1 MHNLFFAVL
10 GFIIAIGVLA
20 TVHEFG
26 HFWFA
31 RLLGVKVLRFSIGF
45 GKPLATWHDRT
56 GTEYAISAIPL
67 GGYVKM
73 LDAMEGKV
81 ATSDLHQEF
90 NQQPIWARMLIVAA
104 GPLFNM
110 FFAIFAY
117 WLMFMIGI
125 SSIVPMLGDVPKGS
139 VADIAGLKARQ
150 EIVAVNGEPTPTWE
164 EVSVNLFSGVG
175 EQDFI
180 SVATVGPENKIRQEH
195 ALNVS
200 HWQPENDQNLLFDLG
215 ISPLDPIEPVVGKV
229 LPDLPAEQAGLE
241 PDDVIIGLDGI
252 KITSRSQFMNLLHDK
267 YNKASQIRVIRNDAP
282 LDVMI
287 TPSKKIIDG
296 GDAIGYIGIQ
306 FKNMPWPD
314 NMIRTQRFGPVD
326 ALFKG
331 IEKTID
337 YTVLTLQF
345 LKKMLLGKMSVQHI
359 AGPISIA
366 QFAGQTV
373 VSGFEHFLGFL
384 ALVSISLAVLNM
396 LPIPILDG
404 GHFLYLCIELVRGK
418 ALSATAMR
426 YGNFVGFAVLGG
438 IMLLALHNDIIRV
451 MG

>member
-1 MHNLFFAVL
+1 MDSIFFSIL
-10 GFIIAIGVLA
+10 GFLIAIGILA

-26 HFWFA
+26 HFLFA

-45 GKPLATWHDRT
+45 GKPLIAWHDRT

-73 LDAMEGKV
+73 LDAMEAEV
-81 ATSDLHQEF
+81 ATSDLTQEF
-90 NQQPIWARMLIVAA
+90 NQQPIWSRMLIVAA

-110 FFAIFAY
+110 LFAVFAY
-117 WLMFMIGI
+117 WLMFMVGI

-139 VADIAGLKARQ
+139 VADIAGLKAKQ
-150 EIVAVNGEPTPTWE
+150 EIVAVNSEPTPTWE
-164 EVSVNLFSGVG
+164 EISVNLFSGIG

-180 SVATVGPENKIRQEH
+180 SVTTIDDKQRVRQEH

-200 HWQPENDQNLLFDLG
+200 HWQPENDQNMLLDLG
-215 ISPLDPIEPVVGKV
+215 ISPLDPIKPVVGKI
-229 LPDLPAEQAGLE
+229 LPGLPAEQAGLE
-241 PDDVIIGLDGI
+241 PEDVIIGLDGV
-252 KITSRSQFMNLLHDK
+252 KITSRSQFMTLLHDK
-267 YNKASQIRVIRNDAP
+267 YNKTAQITVLRNDAP
-282 LDVMI
+282 LEIVI
-287 TPSKKIIDG
+287 TPSKKVIDG
-296 GDAIGYIGIQ
+296 GDITGYIGIQ
-306 FKNMPWPD
+306 FKNMPWPKEL
-314 NMIRTQRFGPVD
+314 IRTQRFGPID
-326 ALFKG
+326 AIFKATG
-331 IEKTID
+331 KTID

-345 LKKMLLGKMSVQHI
+345 LKKMLLGKMSLQHI

-373 VSGFEHFLGFL
+373 VSGIEHFLGFL

-418 ALSATAMR
+418 ALSAHAMR
-426 YGNFVGFAVLGG
+426 FGNFVGFAVLGG

-451 MG
+451 MS

>member
-1 MHNLFFAVL
+1 MHSILFSIL
-10 GFIIAIGVLA
+10 GFVLAIGILV

-45 GKPLATWHDRT
+45 GKPLLTWHDRT
-56 GTEYAISAIPL
+56 GTEYAVSAIPL

-73 LDAMEGKV
+73 LDVMEGKV
-81 ATSDLHQEF
+81 AASDLHQEF

-104 GPLFNM
+104 GPLFNII
-110 FFAIFAY
+110 FAVVAY
-117 WLMFMIGI
+117 WLMFIIGI
-125 SSIVPMLGDVPKGS
+125 SSIVPMLGEVPKGS
-139 VADIAGLKARQ
+139 VADIAGLQARQ
-150 EIVAVNGEPTPTWE
+150 EIVAVNGESTPTWE

-180 SVATVGPENKIRQEH
+180 SVATVGPQQKNRQEH

-200 HWQPENDQNLLFDLG
+200 HWQPENDQNLLLDLG
-215 ISPLDPIEPVVGKV
+215 ITPLDPIVPVVGKL
-229 LPDLPAEQAGLE
+229 LPGLPAEQAGLE
-241 PDDVIIGLDGI
+241 PDDVIIGLDGV
-252 KITSRSQFMNLLHDK
+252 KITSRSQFMTLLHDK
-267 YNKASQIRVIRNDAP
+267 YNKTTQITVLRNESPMDI
-282 LDVMI
+282 LI
-287 TPSKKIIDG
+287 TPSKKVIDG
-296 GDAIGYIGIQ
+296 GDVIGYIGVQ
-306 FKNMPWPD
+306 FKNMPWPTE
-314 NMIRTQRFGPVD
+314 MIRTQRFGPID
-326 ALFKG
+326 AMFKAV
-331 IEKTID
+331 EKTID

-373 VSGFEHFLGFL
+373 VSGIEHFLGFL

-418 ALSATAMR
+418 ALSTTAMR

-438 IMLLALHNDIIRV
+438 IMLLALHNDILRV